1 VVRGVHGIVGN
12 TRSWVAK
19 LRLNK
24 QITAGSH
31 VAVCTAE
38 TVLKAPAV
46 VVKLQWETKMFRV
59 VPCQ

>member
-1 VVRGVHGIVGN
+1 M
-12 TRSWVAK
+12 AK